1 MSQQEL
7 EQTDQEV
14 MEMVNSKATPEA
26 KRRADQIED
35 AINGPTPEEGAGCEV
50 DRLHKEY
57 CRKRKIRTAMCV
69 MACVLIAVALLIV
82 LFAPA
87 LLVWVVNIGILC
99 CGIVAGIAIDRQCR
113 HKL

>member
-14 MEMVNSKATPEA
+14 MEMVNKSATAGA
-26 KRRADQIED
+26 KRRAEEIAD
-35 AINGPTPEEGAGCEV
+35 AIKEPSPEELADKEAE
-50 DRLHKEY
+50 RLHKEY
-57 CRKRKIRTAMCV
+57 CHKRKIRAVLCV
-69 MACVLIAVALLIV
+69 AACILIAVALLIV

-99 CGIVAGIAIDRQCR
+99 CGVVAGMTVDRLQR
-113 HKL
+113 WRL